1 MGIILEAD
9 GITDMGLERDHN
21 EDTFRML
28 IDYNLFM
35 VADGMGGHNAGDVAS
50 RVAVDTVAEFFRHTE
65 SEDATWPF
73 HFDTNLTFEEN
84 RMIGGIQ
91 MANRS
96 ILHQSTMNPSHEGM
110 GTTIVALC
118 FSRTMPIAYL
128 GHVGDSRCY
137 RIKGKDIRQLTRDHS
152 LLSDFMQAM
161 PDISEDKIQSIPK
174 NIITRALGMQP
185 FVEIDMTRISVEKG
199 DLYLLCS
206 DGLSGSSSDREILQ
220 EIEAANGALA
230 KACQLLVELAKRK
243 GGEDNITVVLAHV
256 RDITPEEPEE
266 IVTGRDSYEP

>member
-1 MGIILEAD
+1 MGIILESE
-9 GITDMGLERDHN
+9 GISDVGLEREHN
-21 EDTFRML
+21 EDTL
-28 IDYNLFM
+28 KVLTEYNLFM

-50 RVAVDTVAEFFRHTE
+50 GIAVDTVASFFRHTE

-96 ILHQSTMNPSHEGM
+96 ILHQSTMNPSQEGM
-110 GTTIVALC
+110 GTTIIALC
-118 FSRTMPIAYL
+118 FSRVLPVAYL

-137 RIKGKDIRQLTRDHS
+137 RIRSKKIEQLTRDHS

-161 PDISEDKIQSIPK
+161 PDMSEEKKQSIPK

-185 FVEIDMTRISVEKG
+185 FVEIDLNRIEVLKG
-199 DLYLLCS
+199 DLFLLCT
-206 DGLSGSSSDREILQ
+206 DGLSGTSDNAEIHS
-220 EIEAANGALA
+220 EIAKGGDDLAGTCNRLVDLA
-230 KACQLLVELAKRK
+230 KSK
-243 GGEDNITVVLAHV
+243 GGDDNITVVMV
-256 RDITPEEPEE
+256 RVKDIFEE
-266 IVTGRDSYEP
+266 T

>member
-1 MGIILEAD
+1 MSMGIILAAD
-9 GITDMGLERDHN
+9 GITDVGLERDHN
-21 EDTFRML
+21 EDTFRVL
-28 IDYNLFM
+28 NDYNLYM

-50 RVAVDTVAEFFRHTE
+50 RVAVETVAEFFRHTE

-118 FSRTMPIAYL
+118 FSKTLPIAYL

-137 RIKGKDIRQLTRDHS
+137 RIKGQEIKQLTRDHS

-161 PDISEDKIQSIPK
+161 PDMSEEKIQSIPK

-185 FVEIDMTRISVEKG
+185 FVEIDMSRIGIEKG

-206 DGLSGSSSDREILQ
+206 DGLSGSSSDKEILREID
-220 EIEAANGALA
+220 AADGDMTKATRLLVDLA
-230 KACQLLVELAKRK
+230 KSK
-243 GGEDNITVVLAHV
+243 GGEDNITVVLAYV
-256 RDITPEEPEE
+256 KDIMPEED
-266 IVTGRDSYEP
+266 GRQGDRDEP